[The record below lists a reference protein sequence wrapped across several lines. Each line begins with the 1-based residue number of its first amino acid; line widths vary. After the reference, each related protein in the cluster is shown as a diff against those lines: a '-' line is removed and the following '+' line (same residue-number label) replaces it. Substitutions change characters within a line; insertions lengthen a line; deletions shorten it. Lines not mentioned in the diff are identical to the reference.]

1 MLTYKDFGIKKFILD
16 RLTQIYEDIVK
27 DDPEYQ
33 KLGERPNELLDLLA
47 TKLNPEDKKLLDE
60 YQNVWI
66 YPCNRQDELIYSQG
80 LMDGILFGY
89 WAAVVGEGMGKIKV

>member
-1 MLTYKDFGIKKFILD
+1 MITYKDFGIKKFILD

-33 KLGERPNELLDLLA
+33 KLGERPGELLKLIDSKLA
-47 TKLNPEDKKLLDE
+47 PEDKKLLDE
-60 YQNVWI
+60 YQDIWI
-66 YPCNRQDELIYSQG
+66 YQFNRQDELIYSQG

-89 WAAVVGEGMGKIKV
+89 WAAVVGQGTGKIMV